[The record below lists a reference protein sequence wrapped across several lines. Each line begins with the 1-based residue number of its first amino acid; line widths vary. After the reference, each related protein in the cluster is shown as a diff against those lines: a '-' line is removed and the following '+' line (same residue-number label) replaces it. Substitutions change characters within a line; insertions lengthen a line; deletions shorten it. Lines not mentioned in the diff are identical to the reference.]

1 MQKREFF
8 NNGQLVLLA
17 SVAYECAAPF
27 DGERTNSDEMAVYV
41 TLSDFTCGWTEEQ
54 LAVIK
59 FCAEECERQKSGALS
74 VFWMVNAW
82 NNAMDLKHAG
92 ERLTDQMVLR
102 LAEMVEPD
110 LRQGWR
116 TTTVTIRGVVAGS
129 SPAHVHSDMTELGLM
144 LDAYAAG
151 EPAALRPA
159 AHGAVALRAI
169 RRHPPAGGWQRAPRQ
184 DHLQLAVGHAGRPA
198 ASQGTRPV
206 QHVRSAHWAICSA
219 KRKLRSAYRPGVSRR
234 FDAIPQPLG

>member
-151 EPAALRPA
+151 ENP
-159 AHGAVALRAI
+159 
-169 RRHPPAGGWQRAPRQ
+169 
-184 DHLQLAVGHAGRPA
+184 QLFG
-198 ASQGTRPV
+198 
-206 QHVRSAHWAICSA
+206 
-219 KRKLRSAYRPGVSRR
+219 
-234 FDAIPQPLG
+234 QPLTAQWLYERFEDIHPREDGNGRTGKIIFNWLLGTLDAPQLPKEPDRFSM